1 MLKWAAIF
9 AIAALVLGVLGF
21 AGIAGAF
28 IDIAVI
34 LFWIAVIIAVAFA
47 VLGLTIYKKIT

>member
-1 MLKWAAIF
+1 MIKWAIIF
-9 AIAALVLGVLGF
+9 AVIALVLGVLGF

-28 IDIAVI
+28 IDIAII
-34 LFWIAVIIAVAFA
+34 LFWLAVIVAVALG

>member
-9 AIAALVLGVLGF
+9 AILALVLGVMGF

-28 IDIAVI
+28 IDIAII
-34 LFWIAVIIAVAFA
+34 LFWLAVIVAVALV
-47 VLGLTIYKKIT
+47 VLGLTIYKKVT

>member
-28 IDIAVI
+28 IDIAII
-34 LFWIAVIIAVAFA
+34 LFWLAVIVAVAFA
-47 VLGLTIYKKIT
+47 VLGLTIFKKIT